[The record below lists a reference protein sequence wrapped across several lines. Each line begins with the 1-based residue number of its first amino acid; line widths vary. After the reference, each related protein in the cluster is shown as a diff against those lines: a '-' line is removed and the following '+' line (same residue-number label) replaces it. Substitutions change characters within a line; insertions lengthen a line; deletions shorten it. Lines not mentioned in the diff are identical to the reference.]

1 MNDDLRAIDR
11 QLAGRETIAVERLE
25 AWCGLSSYSRDVGG
39 LLRMSE
45 KLLGALA
52 EFPADVDVRAL
63 PDEMTIDDAG
73 EAIAQPLGRL
83 IVARCRPE
91 APRQVL
97 LGIHYDTVY
106 PSFARERIRLLDGRR
121 LAAPGGADAK
131 GGIVV
136 MLEALRAFEGIDG
149 ADELGWELFL
159 NPDEELG
166 SPGSREYLA
175 GATGRFDLALLFEPA
190 LPDGARVS
198 SRKGSGNF
206 TLVVDGRAAHAGR
219 DFAAGRN
226 AVVHAARLIERLNG
240 FNGRFGDSTFNV
252 GRVVGGGASN
262 VVPDRAVVRLN
273 VRVDRTERIASIDH
287 ALGELVETFDAE
299 EGYGCRMHGAVTSPP
314 KRPDADGR
322 RLIELFDEVD
332 RAVGPAPYG
341 VSSPGGSFGTWRE
354 TGGVCDGNK
363 LAAAGI
369 PNVDTCGPVGGEL
382 HSEREW
388 VALDSL
394 IDRARRAA
402 MILAR
407 HARGTSGLSRFDRL
421 GNNAA
426 DG

>member
-1 MNDDLRAIDR
+1 MNDDLRAIDLR
-11 QLAGRETIAVERLE
+11 LSGRETIAVERLE
-25 AWCGLSSYSRDVGG
+25 AWCGISSYSRDVGG
-39 LLRMSE
+39 LWRMSE
-45 KLLGALA
+45 KLLGALE
-52 EFPADVDVRAL
+52 EFPAEVDVRSL
-63 PDEMTIDDAG
+63 PDETTIDDRG
-73 EAIAQPLGRL
+73 ESVAQPLGRL

-106 PSFARERIRLLDGRR
+106 PSLSHDRIRPLDGRR

-136 MLEALRAFEGIDG
+136 MLEALRAFEGTDAAG
-149 ADELGWELFL
+149 DLGWELFL

-198 SRKGSGNF
+198 ARKGSGNF

-226 AVVHAARLIERLNG
+226 AVVHASRLIERLDR

-252 GRVVGGGASN
+252 GRIVGGGASN

-273 VRVDRTERIASIDH
+273 VRVDRTERIGSIDH
-287 ALGELVETFDAE
+287 ALNELVEEFGAA
-299 EGYGCRMHGAVTSPP
+299 EGYGCRLHGAITSPP
-314 KRPDADGR
+314 KRLDADAE
-322 RLIELFDEVD
+322 RLIGLFDEVD
-332 RAVGPAPYG
+332 RAIGP
-341 VSSPGGSFGTWRE
+341 SPRSWCETGSWRE

-369 PNVDTCGPVGGEL
+369 PNVDTCGPIGGEL

-402 MILAR
+402 LILAR